1 MSPEVIRELFILLG
15 VKEDQAS
22 FGRAQ
27 KAMGDLVSMAK
38 WAATAV
44 GVVAGAFGAVGKQ
57 AFDAAELVERWRT
70 RVGGTAK
77 EVSELAAA
85 AKSLGFEETLALE
98 GAVEVSERASDLI
111 RNVKALK
118 GDAGESFKALGFQSI
133 QDLKDADGKM
143 RRPLELFNEVAARL
157 AKVENA
163 GDRTGI
169 AMRMFGDDVG
179 QKLVP
184 ALLELA
190 DAKKTA
196 ADMGAVMSEDDLKQA
211 RDLRRSWG
219 RISLGLRG
227 LALTVGRALA
237 PAMKDLLKTAGAWL
251 KTNRAWLKLKVT
263 RATKLFIRA
272 TRAAVNVVRTL
283 VADMRPLLNLVG
295 GLEGALKLLAM
306 ALGAVLLY
314 KIGAVAVGVAQLGA
328 ALLTAGKAAALTAG
342 ASALLAAKIV
352 AIGAVIATAVLAL
365 EDLWHGL
372 RGGRS
377 VILELLDAI
386 YEGDPKK
393 QPWWVVALRVALRP
407 IREVLKGLRA
417 IKKELSEPGG
427 FANRA
432 INAGIAGAKAGARAM
447 IPGSGMLF
455 DAYDVS
461 KKRGWVQQIS
471 SRFDP
476 PAPNFG
482 APLAGGAGL
491 GAVKIT
497 QENTY
502 NIHGGHPQ
510 EVQAAVERGTRRGL
524 TEAGREMA
532 H

>member
-133 QDLKDADGKM
+133 KDLKDADGKM
-143 RRPLELFNEVAARL
+143 RRPLELFNDVAERL

-190 DAKKTA
+190 DAKKAA

-219 RISLGLRG
+219 RVTLGLRG
-227 LALTVGRALA
+227 LALTVGRNLA
-237 PAMKDLLKTAGAWL
+237 PAMKELLKITGAWL
-251 KTNRAWLKLKVT
+251 KANRAWLKLKVT
-263 RATKLFIRA
+263 RATKLFVRA
-272 TRAAVNVVRTL
+272 SKAAVGVVRTL

-295 GLEGALKLLAM
+295 GLEGALKLLGVV
-306 ALGAVLLY
+306 LGAVLLY
-314 KIGAVAVGVAQLGA
+314 KIGAVAVGVARFGA
-328 ALLTAGKAAALTAG
+328 TVATAAKAAGLLSAAG
-342 ASALLAAKIV
+342 VVLAAKMA
-352 AIGAVIATAVLAL
+352 AIGAAVAAGVLAL

-372 RGGRS
+372 TGGRS

-386 YEGDPKK
+386 YKGDPGK
-393 QPWWVVALRVALRP
+393 QPWWVLALRTALYP
-407 IREVLKGLRA
+407 LRS
-417 IKKELSEPGG
+417 L
-427 FANRA
+427 
-432 INAGIAGAKAGARAM
+432 IAGLKQLKAIIGG
-447 IPGSGMLF
+447 PGDISEKISKSLKVLGTTMVKMSPLGLASGEHLKQ
-455 DAYDVS
+455 D
-461 KKRGWVQQIS
+461 RGPVVP
-471 SRFDP
+471 RFDV
-476 PAPNFG
+476 APYSPKPEVIPRYD
-482 APLAGGAGL
+482 AR
-491 GAVKIT
+491 IT
-497 QENTY
+497 QQNTY